1 MWNLLISTLSWE
13 INWGRKFCDL
23 YFSVSGFSLNFAE
36 ENLAVYLNHIHIY
49 VFLYIRRCVKFCV
62 TAYGQIV
69 SYVKFCSHLLIFVHK
84 GLRRVVA
91 PKLQDIKTL
100 FPKWRLL
107 TSIIFL
113 QLSLLFWEGE
123 EGAKVEKM
131 KRKGS
136 GGENEW
142 KPNWAWCF
150 LNYLFVSKGA
160 WTCIFLWV
168 SK

>member
-1 MWNLLISTLSWE
+1 MWSLFFGFRFFSKFC
-13 INWGRKFCDL
+13 GRKF
-23 YFSVSGFSLNFAE
+23 GSLFKPHS
-36 ENLAVYLNHIHIY
+36 YLRIFVHKALRQ
-49 VFLYIRRCVKFCV
+49 VCV

>member
-36 ENLAVYLNHIHIY
+36 ENLAVYLNHIHIC

-136 GGENEW
+136 GGKMNENRIELG
-142 KPNWAWCF
+142 AFSTTF
-150 LNYLFVSKGA
+150 L
-160 WTCIFLWV
+160 
-168 SK
+168 